1 VWIVLAIEITTSEGL
16 RILKRVGEECPF
28 VVDCFA
34 IPFCCTIIFRRK
46 EIDVAIVFRGH
57 V

>member
-1 VWIVLAIEITTSEGL
+1 VRIVLAIEITSESL
-16 RILKRVGEECPF
+16 RILKRVWEECPF

-34 IPFCCTIIFRRK
+34 ILFGCTIIFRRK
-46 EIDVAIVFRGH
+46 EIDVAIAFRGH

>member
-1 VWIVLAIEITTSEGL
+1 MVW
-16 RILKRVGEECPF
+16 EECLI

-34 IPFCCTIIFRRK
+34 ILFCCTIIFRRK

-57 V
+57 IEGNDEAPYGVWA